1 MRCSGKTACPART
14 PGGSDTQC
22 ALCDGGRG
30 AQSFRSSD
38 QRYCAARRKRH
49 GTNDAVAR
57 HFQNARYCHQ
67 RIWQLRG
74 HRKKSE
80 GRVFRAFDQTGEAR
94 GTRSGDGARNRSG
107 TCFELSSVGDLQRE
121 HTSLRIV
128 DLKIEDIAF
137 GGKGVARENGKAIF
151 IPFTIEDETVSAEIV
166 REKKKSAEAELVGV
180 KESSPHRVTPECP
193 YFGRCGGCTYQH
205 INYEHQLAIK
215 WRQVRDALQRIG
227 KFRDVPMRPIIAS
240 LEQYGYRNRITVH
253 AQDGVIGFFRRDSH
267 RLIDIERCP
276 ISRDEVNRALTELR
290 EQPHVRDGHYTLRA
304 SSGARVFSQTNDAV
318 ANVLR
323 DLIVY
328 LVPWNQHLL
337 IDAYCGDGFFAKALL
352 DKFERVIGIDW
363 DRFAIAAAKQNASE
377 KEIYIAGDVEEEWI
391 NPTRN
396 GDRRVAPA
404 VTDRRSLTH
413 SADPPSPGLSS
424 DVRKAIVD
432 LVPTTLIYVSCNPPT
447 LARDL
452 RDLQNKFIM
461 ESVTPLDMYPQ
472 TAEIEVAVHLHA

>member
-1 MRCSGKTACPART
+1 
-14 PGGSDTQC
+14 
-22 ALCDGGRG
+22 
-30 AQSFRSSD
+30 
-38 QRYCAARRKRH
+38 
-49 GTNDAVAR
+49 
-57 HFQNARYCHQ
+57 
-67 RIWQLRG
+67 
-74 HRKKSE
+74 
-80 GRVFRAFDQTGEAR
+80 
-94 GTRSGDGARNRSG
+94 
-107 TCFELSSVGDLQRE
+107 
-121 HTSLRIV
+121 LRIV

-166 REKKKSAEAELVGV
+166 REKKKFAEAELVGV

-304 SSGARVFSQTNDAV
+304 SSGARVFSQTNEAV
-318 ANVLR
+318 ANALC
-323 DLIVY
+323 DLIVD
-328 LVPWNQHLL
+328 LVPANQKLL
-337 IDAYCGDGFFAKALL
+337 IDAYCGAGFFAKALL
-352 DKFERVIGIDW
+352 DKFERIIGIDW
-363 DRFAIAAAKQNASE
+363 DKFAIDAAKQEATA
-377 KEIYIAGDVEEEWI
+377 KETYIAGDMDLELASIELEERERTI
-391 NPTRN
+391 LIIDPPAVGLSLAVRN
-396 GDRRVAPA
+396 AIGDLAPA
-404 VTDRRSLTH
+404 
-413 SADPPSPGLSS
+413 
-424 DVRKAIVD
+424 
-432 LVPTTLIYVSCNPPT
+432 TLIYVSCNPAT

-452 RDLQNKFIM
+452 KELRGKFTIN
-461 ESVTPLDMYPQ
+461 SVTPLDMFPQ
-472 TAEIEVAVHLHA
+472 TAEIEVVASASCQ